1 MIYGVG
7 TDLVEI
13 GRIRSALERF
23 GERFARRIL
32 CEAELQRF
40 KGHRLP
46 ANYLAKRFAAKE
58 AFTKALGTGIRAPA
72 NWHGVW
78 VRNLPSGKPVLEFS
92 EALQRYL
99 KTQGVTQAH
108 VSLSDEKDVAL
119 ATVVLECEK

>member
-7 TDLVEI
+7 TDVVEI
-13 GRIRSALERF
+13 ARIEQALGRF

-32 CEAELQRF
+32 CESELKRF
-40 KGHRLP
+40 HGHRLP

-58 AFTKALGTGIRAPA
+58 AFTKALGTGIHAPA

-92 EALQRYL
+92 DALKSLMVHR
-99 KTQGVTQAH
+99 GVAGSH
-108 VSLSDEKDVAL
+108 LSLTDERGVAM
-119 ATVVLECEK
+119 ATVILERA

>member
-7 TDLVEI
+7 TDVVEI
-13 GRIRSALERF
+13 GRIQNALERF

-32 CEAELQRF
+32 CEPELKRF
-40 KGHRLP
+40 HGHRLP

-58 AFTKALGTGIRAPA
+58 AFTKALGTGIHAPA

-92 EALQRYL
+92 DALKQLLSQR
-99 KTQGVTQAH
+99 KISTAH
-108 VSLSDEKDVAL
+108 VSLSDERGMAM
-119 ATVVLECEK
+119 ATVILECA